1 MRPFTRAHLAARY
14 RYLETLSPDGLV
26 WELQRRSDAY
36 RADHAAVS
44 TAERDQS
51 PEAPPA
57 LAERWRLRFPRKP

>member
-36 RADHAAVS
+36 RADRDAV
-44 TAERDQS
+44 AKGEDDPP
-51 PEAPPA
+51 PEVPPA
-57 LAERWRLRFPRKP
+57 LAERWRLRFPREP

>member
-36 RADHAAVS
+36 RADYAAAAD
-44 TAERDQS
+44 AEHNPP
-51 PEAPPA
+51 PETPPA
-57 LAERWRLRFPRKP
+57 LAERWRLRFPREP

>member
-14 RYLETLSPDGLV
+14 GYLETLSPDGLV

-36 RADHAAVS
+36 RADHAAVAA
-44 TAERDQS
+44 AERDQS

>member
-14 RYLETLSPDGLV
+14 GYLETLSPDGLV

-36 RADHAAVS
+36 RADHAAAA
-44 TAERDQS
+44 TTERDRS

>member
-36 RADHAAVS
+36 RAEYAAAAD
-44 TAERDQS
+44 AEHDLP
-51 PEAPPA
+51 PETPPA
-57 LAERWRLRFPRKP
+57 LAERWRLRFPREP

>member
-36 RADHAAVS
+36 RAEFAA
-44 TAERDQS
+44 APKPEHHS
-51 PEAPPA
+51 PPETPPA
-57 LAERWRLRFPRKP
+57 LAERWRLRFPREP

>member
-1 MRPFTRAHLAARY
+1 MRPFTREHLAARY

-26 WELQRRSDAY
+26 WELRRRSAAY
-36 RADHAAVS
+36 CAEYAAA
-44 TAERDQS
+44 TEAAGGQQ